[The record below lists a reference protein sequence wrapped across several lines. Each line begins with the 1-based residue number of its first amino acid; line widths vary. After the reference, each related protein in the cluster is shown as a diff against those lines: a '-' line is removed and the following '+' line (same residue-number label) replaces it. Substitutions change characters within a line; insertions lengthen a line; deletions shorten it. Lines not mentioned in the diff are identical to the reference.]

1 MEDTLTSRKP
11 RTRDDLLFD
20 GLINGILLFVL
31 IVTLIPLVYVV
42 MVSVTPM
49 GEKSS
54 LFLPPTQWS
63 FSAYIELLK
72 QPAMLRAGLNSVI
85 ITVGGVLVS
94 MIVTVLT
101 AYPLSR
107 RDLPGRKII
116 SGLILFT
123 FLFNAGLI
131 PLYLVI
137 RDLGL
142 INSYWALL
150 LNGAVSV
157 YNLFVMKNFFENL
170 PDSLEEAA
178 RIDGASELQILWH
191 IVMPLS
197 KPILLTIGLFYAV
210 TSWNNF
216 FDPILFFS
224 DREMMPLPVILRD
237 ILTGLNSADYA
248 ESTSNTTSHP
258 EALKMAAVVLTTLPM
273 LLIYP
278 WIQKYFTRG
287 TLTGGVKE

>member
-31 IVTLIPLVYVV
+31 VVTLIPLVYVV
-42 MVSVTPM
+42 MVSLTPL
-49 GEKSS
+49 GQKSS

-63 FSAYIELLK
+63 FNAYAELLK
-72 QPAMLRAGLNSVI
+72 QPAMLRAGLNSGVL
-85 ITVGGVLVS
+85 TLGGVLVS
-94 MIVTVLT
+94 MVGTVLT

-107 RDLPGRKII
+107 KDLPGRKIV

-142 INSYWALL
+142 LNTYWALL

-170 PDSLEEAA
+170 PESLEEAA

-210 TSWNNF
+210 TNWNNF
-216 FDPILFFS
+216 FEPILFLT

-248 ESTSNTTSHP
+248 ESSSSTTSHP

-278 WIQKYFTRG
+278 WIQKYFTKG